1 MKKLTYV
8 LICLVLL
15 NCQQEN
21 PQEKLTPEAQ
31 KTEDLVLLQKEAF
44 DIPGMAIGL
53 IKDGE
58 VIYANAHGIQGLD
71 TKVPLSTKSLFHM
84 ASVSKPFV
92 ATAIVQLV
100 EKGKINLDEKL
111 TFYLPYFKMAD
122 ARYKD
127 VTIRQ
132 MLNHSSGIPNTND
145 YQWDKPQY
153 DEGAAERYSRSFRND
168 SLDFTPG
175 EKYSYSNPAFDI
187 LADVISK
194 VSGLTFEAY
203 MKQYIF
209 DPVGM
214 KNSTFY
220 KPDVP
225 EALATRP
232 HVLGDSLQRVV
243 REVYPYNRR
252 HAPSSTLHS
261 NVEDMLLWAQVNLNK
276 GIINGHRIY
285 EESSYELL
293 TKSQVPVNKNVD
305 VCLSWFRSSMH
316 DKNKYSH
323 SGGDPGYSTYFAFI
337 PEKKSAI
344 VMMENVD
351 GFWSAY
357 SANAIINNVIFKDS
371 VSWKSPISYK
381 LKDHILTDGIEKVK
395 TIYTE
400 EKQRNPQ
407 KYSFDDGGFLD
418 GLGYWLLDRKHLNQA
433 LEVFLLSVE
442 LYPEYAGWYD
452 SVADAYKEMDSIDLA
467 VQWYQKALKIKPDQD
482 FTIKKLNELLK
493 KKS

>member
-1 MKKLTYV
+1 MKKLTYA

-21 PQEKLTPEAQ
+21 PQSKLTPEAQ
-31 KTEDLVLLQKEAF
+31 KTEDIILLQKEAF

-53 IKDGE
+53 IKNGK
-58 VIYANAHGIQGLD
+58 VVYSNAHGVQGLD
-71 TKVPLSTKSLFHM
+71 TKVPMSTKSIFHM

-100 EKGKINLDEKL
+100 EKGNIDLDEKL

-122 ARYKD
+122 SRYKD
-127 VTIRQ
+127 ITIRH
-132 MLNHSSGIPNTND
+132 MLNHSSGIPDVDD
-145 YQWDKPQY
+145 YEWDKPQY
-153 DEGAAERYSRSFRND
+153 DDGAAERYARSFD
-168 SLDFTPG
+168 KTSLDFTPG

-203 MKQYIF
+203 MKKYIF
-209 DPVGM
+209 DPIGM
-214 KNSTFY
+214 KNTTFY

-225 EALATRP
+225 EKLATKP
-232 HVLGDSLQRVV
+232 HILGDSLQRVV
-243 REVYPYNRR
+243 RKVYPYNRR

-261 NVEDMLLWAQVNLNK
+261 NVEDMLLWAEVNLNK
-276 GIINGHRIY
+276 GIINGNRIY
-285 EESSYELL
+285 KEISYDLL
-293 TKSQVPVNKNVD
+293 TTPGQAINKSAD
-305 VCLSWFRSSMH
+305 ICLSWFRSTMH
-316 DKNKYSH
+316 STTKYSH

-337 PEKKSAI
+337 PEEKSAI
-344 VMMENVD
+344 VMMENID

-357 SANAIINNVIFKDS
+357 SANTIINNVIFKDS

-381 LKDHILTDGIEKVK
+381 LKDHILIDGIEKVK
-395 TIYTE
+395 AIHNQ

-407 KYSFDDGGFLD
+407 KYNFDDGGFLD
-418 GLGYWLLDRKHLNQA
+418 GLGYWLLNRDHLDKA
-433 LEVFLLSVE
+433 LEVFMFNIE

-452 SVADAYKEMDSIDLA
+452 SVGDAYKEMDSIDLA
-467 VQWYQKALKIKPDQD
+467 IEWYQKALKIKPDQD
-482 FTIKKLNELLK
+482 FTIKKLNKLLK